1 MRRGTHTHTHCRR
14 DLRRKRHARMC
25 MQPQPR
31 RPVSGIQGRRKGC
44 RQERLAKQNARRH
57 APWDGGR
64 HLWGRGAGFQ
74 LTTRASAGDG
84 GVCFRWDA
92 DACARSRR
100 RRGARACVKLCG
112 RAATDACT
120 SVPWARTQ
128 RPCAPPLTLV
138 CAHAM
143 MRHGAARLAAWSWL
157 QALVD
162 GGHSRET
169 KALLVHGGLAAFFY
183 LFYRKCAL
191 APHMFCPAHTHC
203 QPCAHVPCQ
212 ECRERGAPRSGAAL
226 RSLASLA
233 ARACCC
239 CPLDASE
246 SAAPG
251 SGPCASGSTGATT

>member
-1 MRRGTHTHTHCRR
+1 MRACACSRSRAGPSLAYRGGAKAAARSAWPSRMLAATPRGT
-14 DLRRKRHARMC
+14 AAA
-25 MQPQPR
+25 
-31 RPVSGIQGRRKGC
+31 IY
-44 RQERLAKQNARRH
+44 
-57 APWDGGR
+57 
-64 HLWGRGAGFQ
+64 GAAELVYELLSWFQ